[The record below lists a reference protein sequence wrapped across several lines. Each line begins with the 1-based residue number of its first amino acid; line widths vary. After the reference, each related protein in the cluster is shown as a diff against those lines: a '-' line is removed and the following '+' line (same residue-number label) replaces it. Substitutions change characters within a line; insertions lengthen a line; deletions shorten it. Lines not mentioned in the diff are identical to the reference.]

1 MNKCIHVKS
10 VICKSIVSNVLA
22 FIAIA
27 CNVWCNTTIISK
39 NKEIKKIECRKTNTN
54 HSAITLTN
62 HMQQTQKIMNQSKLE
77 AGTSGAK
84 RGYTRTSSP
93 GFNFTSDWLRKWREM
108 F

>member
-39 NKEIKKIECRKTNTN
+39 NKEIKKKLNVVKLIP
-54 HSAITLTN
+54 IT
-62 HMQQTQKIMNQSKLE
+62 QQSL
-77 AGTSGAK
+77 
-84 RGYTRTSSP
+84 
-93 GFNFTSDWLRKWREM
+93 
-108 F
+108 